1 MQISVLPLG
10 ALQTNC
16 YVVADEQAGSCA
28 VIDPGDSGSQV
39 AQALENLGL
48 TLRYIL
54 LTHGHFD
61 HVGGVRALHEAAGA
75 PVYLHKNDLTLPASI
90 TAGPLTYTDTY
101 AEGDVLAWT
110 PSPSAFWKLPA
121 TPPAPYASWP
131 SQDGAEPALFTGDT
145 LFQAS
150 AAAPTLP
157 AAVWRTW
164 RSPSAAFPPWT
175 AISGFIPAHGG
186 ETTLEQ
192 ERRYNPYMREAG
204 RP

>member
-101 AEGDVLAWT
+101 AEGDVLAMDAVTFRVLET
-110 PSPSAFWKLPA
+110 PGH
-121 TPPAPYASWP
+121 TPGSVCLLA

-150 AAAPTLP
+150 CG
-157 AAVWRTW
+157 RTDFPGGSMEDMAMSLH
-164 RSPSAAFPPWT
+164 RLSALDGDFRVYP
-175 AISGFIPAHGG
+175 GHGG